1 MRILQSIFKPILLST
16 VAIAAITFSHGV
28 AKAGEVTISGSTS
41 GIVTGVPQLTFVGNP
56 SFTGTTALGVGS
68 LSGLNSLGTFT
79 LATNPTAIPAN
90 GTFNLMITFTAP
102 AGISG
107 GQASTYTANIAGS
120 VSTMNNGGV
129 NIVFNQPAGGTLFS
143 FSNGTP
149 AGTGTFSLFIDN
161 TFVQS
166 GQTANLTAGITGNTV
181 PEPTSMLLLGTG
193 LIGFAGAARR
203 RFNRRS

>member
-1 MRILQSIFKPILLST
+1 MRILQSIFKPILLSI

-28 AKAGEVTISGSTS
+28 AKAGEVTVSGSTT
-41 GIVTGVPQLTFVGNP
+41 GTVTGVPQLTFAGNP
-56 SFTGTTALGVGS
+56 SFTGTTALGVGA
-68 LSGLNSLGTFT
+68 LSGLNSLGTFALIPNP
-79 LATNPTAIPAN
+79 LAMVA
-90 GTFNLMITFTAP
+90 GTFTLHITFTAP

-107 GQASTYTANIAGS
+107 GQASTYTASITGS
-120 VSTMNNGGV
+120 VSPVPNAGGV
-129 NIVFNQPAGGTLFS
+129 SIVFIQPPGGTLFS

-161 TFVQS
+161 TFVQNV
-166 GQTANLTAGITGNTV
+166 QTAPLTAGITGHTV

-203 RFNRRS
+203 RFSRRS